1 MDEMGESGISLRRTH
16 GLGRQRRASA
26 ALAAFRAAVFPA
38 RCLQCRRL
46 LPVGPATDRAP
57 EAAKAQGS
65 LLQPYFCSQC
75 LSAVTPVEP
84 PFCPRCGVM
93 FKSRE
98 GADHLCGRCLERA
111 PAFRMARTA
120 FAYDRS
126 RVDVIHCFKYKGKT
140 RLARPLGILLGST
153 FRRYWGHEP
162 VDLILPVPLHRRRLR
177 RRGFN
182 QSELLL
188 REWERASHAAGV
200 PPIATGVLVRTAA
213 TAAQAGLSRREREVN
228 IRGAFVVE
236 RPERVSGRHVVLVDD
251 VITTGAT
258 VGECAR
264 ALLAGGAAR
273 VDVLALARVN

>member
-1 MDEMGESGISLRRTH
+1 MGETGGSGLALWRTP
-16 GLGRQRRASA
+16 GRELPRRARA
-26 ALAAFRAAVFPA
+26 ALAALRAAVFPA

-46 LPVGPATDRAP
+46 LPVGPAADRAP
-57 EAAKAQGS
+57 DAAQAQWR
-65 LLQPYFCSQC
+65 LLQPHFCSRC

-84 PFCPRCGVM
+84 PLCPRCGVM

-126 RVDVIHCFKYKGKT
+126 LVDVIHCFKYKGKT
-140 RLARPLGILLGST
+140 RLARPLGVLLGSA
-153 FRRYWGHEP
+153 FRQHWGHEP

-188 REWERASHAAGV
+188 REWRRAARAAGM
-200 PPIATGVLVRTAA
+200 PPTASDVLVRTAA

-228 IRGAFVVE
+228 IRGAFAVE
-236 RPERVSGRHVVLVDD
+236 RPERVSGRHVVVVDD

-258 VGECAR
+258 VAECAR